1 MTLLEILALLF
12 KLTIF
17 PGFVFL
23 FVGSLLTEW
32 YKRKI
37 VARMENRMGPSYTGP
52 AGILQPLADFFKL
65 LTKEE
70 IIPRGADAVALRA
83 APLLTSACF
92 IFALYFIP
100 VTGQALVDPPAG
112 LLIVLL
118 ITAMASGTLY
128 AMGWASANPY
138 GAIGA
143 VRVLSQVLGFD
154 IPLFVLSLVPAML
167 TGSLSV
173 TEISQRILPTLAEK
187 PWLIPLWLASLALY
201 LVAMQGEIEEN
212 PFNIPDA
219 EQEIVA
225 GYFTELSGRNL
236 AFFDLARDSQF
247 LFLCAIAST
256 LYLGGPHPILDP
268 YGVSAVALTLGKT
281 LLVITLSMVIKATSA
296 RIRLDQAISN
306 FWKVGVP
313 LSLMVLAASALVGGV

>member
-1 MTLLEILALLF
+1 MTLMEILTLLF
-12 KLTIF
+12 KLTVF
-17 PGFVFL
+17 PGFAFL

-32 YKRKI
+32 YKRKV

-52 AGILQPLADFFKL
+52 IGLLQPLADFFKL

-70 IIPRGADAVALRA
+70 IIPRGADSVAVRA
-83 APLLTSACF
+83 APLLTAACY

-100 VTGQALVDPPAG
+100 VTGRALVDPPAG

-128 AMGWASANPY
+128 ATGWASANPY
-138 GAIGA
+138 SVIGA

-154 IPLFVLSLVPAML
+154 IPLFALSLVPAIL

-173 TEISQRILPTLAEK
+173 TEISHSIIPTLIEK
-187 PWLIPLWLASLALY
+187 PWLIPLWLASLATY
-201 LVAMQGEIEEN
+201 IIAMQGEIEEN

-256 LYLGGPHPILDP
+256 LYLGGPYPVLDP
-268 YGVSAVALTLGKT
+268 YGISAVALTLGKT
-281 LLVITLSMVIKATSA
+281 LLIITISMGIKATSA
-296 RIRLDQAISN
+296 RIRLDQAIMN
-306 FWKVGVP
+306 FWRIGTPISLILLGVT
-313 LSLMVLAASALVGGV
+313 ALVGGV